1 MGEKTCKVFTPPA
14 IVAYMLDKAGYV
26 TNLQGK
32 KVLENSCGTGR
43 FLTEIVRRYIVDARL
58 RGMSDEKIVDGLEK
72 DICGIE
78 KEDDAYAECKKNLD
92 QTAMEFG
99 LTDILWNI
107 RLGDALAMTY
117 EPEYQYVVGNPP
129 YITYYNMQEKDR
141 TLIRNQYAVCKKG
154 KADYYY
160 AFTEAAIKALAP
172 NGIMVYLIPNN
183 FMKNHYSEE
192 LRNFILPYLSE
203 LEDFK
208 FERIFENRQISSAI
222 IVCEKQ
228 YRKKDFLYIDR
239 ENASKSMISKTH
251 LQGKWMFHALSN
263 KSGRSRRFGDMFR
276 VSAPVA
282 TLLNEAFVI
291 NDFAENEMWIE
302 KDGFRLEKEGL
313 RLAASPKSKQ
323 LKEKSYIIFP
333 YYYENDKCCR
343 YEEEVFTRLFPQIAA
358 YLEQYRDRLLKRN
371 AEKKCKWFEYGR
383 SQALA
388 HIDQEKIMLSTLITG
403 RVRYYHLAKE
413 VVPYSGMYIV
423 PKKNNTI
430 EQAVHIL
437 ESKAFYDYITSI
449 GIHANGKTYRISPRD
464 VGNYILEEK
473 W

>member
-1 MGEKTCKVFTPPA
+1 MGEKTCKVFTPPS
-14 IVAYMLDKAGYV
+14 VVSYMLDKAGYV

-32 KVLENSCGTGR
+32 KVLENSCGVGN
-43 FLTEIVRRYIVDARL
+43 FLVEIVRRYITDARQ
-58 RGMSDEKIVDGLEK
+58 RGISDEEIVNGLEK

-78 KEDDAYAECKKNLD
+78 KENKERLECKENLD
-92 QTAMEFG
+92 RTAMEFG
-99 LTDILWNI
+99 LKNILWNI
-107 RLGDALAMTY
+107 KPGDALKMTY

-129 YITYYNMQEKDR
+129 YITYYNMQREDR
-141 TLIRNQYAVCKKG
+141 ALIRNNYEVCRKG

-172 NGIMVYLIPNN
+172 DGIMVYLIPNN
-183 FMKNHYSEE
+183 FMKNQYSEE
-192 LRNFILPYLSE
+192 LRKYILPYLIE

-208 FERIFENRQISSAI
+208 FERIFENRQTSSAI
-222 IVCEKQ
+222 ILCDKKR
-228 YRKKDFLYIDR
+228 RKKEFLYIDR
-239 ENASKSMISKTH
+239 ENKSKSMISKAQ
-251 LQGKWMFHALSN
+251 LQGKWMFRVFTG
-263 KSGRSRRFGDMFR
+263 KSDRIRRFGDIFR
-276 VSAPVA
+276 VAAPVA

-291 NDFAENEMWIE
+291 NDFEENEIWVE

-313 RLAASPKSKQ
+313 RPAASPKSKQ

-333 YYYENDKCCR
+333 YYYENNRCCR
-343 YEEEVFTRLFPQIAA
+343 YEEEEFTRLFPQIAA
-358 YLEQYRDRLLKRN
+358 YLGQYRERLLKRN
-371 AEKKCKWFEYGR
+371 AEKKSKWFEYGR

-388 HIDQEKIMLSTLITG
+388 HISQEKIMLSTLITG
-403 RVRYYHLAKE
+403 RVKYYHLEKE

-423 PKKNNTI
+423 PKENNTI
-430 EQAVHIL
+430 EQAEHIL
-437 ESKAFYDYITSI
+437 ESRAFYEYVTSV